1 MQHEEIWIAL
11 AEALGPRSHALK
23 PLLAAFETP
32 EEIFAADAQQLLDAV
47 PWLGKGVVASLTRK
61 DTLDAAK
68 RIALWCHRNGVRI
81 LTMDAPEYPACL
93 REIAEPPAVLY
104 CRGTLQELDRSL
116 TLGIVGPRE
125 PDAYGE
131 NEAYKISFALAAA
144 GFTVISGMA
153 KGIDGI
159 AAAAAIGAGGKTV
172 AVLGT
177 GIDIT
182 YPRHHTRLATEILE
196 NGAIITEFAPGTK
209 PLGRNFPIRNRLISA
224 LSRGVF
230 LPEAE
235 ESSGALITARYA
247 LLQGKMLFALPGDI
261 NNPRSAGTNRLLAN
275 GAAMVLSAE
284 DILEQYR
291 FLYHDLIDE
300 KAFRESAQHA
310 ELSHDVVRRFGLHLS
325 KEKDVKPEKK
335 SPRRRAALEPAPQAS
350 APAPDLSVLN
360 DRQHEIFS
368 LLPETPFTPD
378 VLTAAAIPV
387 AEAVAT
393 LTVLEIYGLITSRPG
408 GMYQKK

>member
-1 MQHEEIWIAL
+1 MQHEENWIAL
-11 AEALGPRSHALK
+11 AETLGPRSYALK
-23 PLLAAFETP
+23 PLLTAFETP
-32 EEIFAADAQQLLDAV
+32 EGIFAASEQQLTDAV
-47 PWLGKGVVASLTRK
+47 PWLGKGIVAALVRK
-61 DTLDAAK
+61 DAAK
-68 RIALWCHRNGVRI
+68 EARRIALWCHQSGVRI
-81 LTMDAPEYPACL
+81 LTMDAPDYPACL

-104 CRGTLQELDRSL
+104 CRGTLQNLDCGI

-131 NEAYKISFALAAA
+131 NETYKISFALAAA

-172 AVLGT
+172 AVLGA

-182 YPRHHTRLATEILE
+182 YPKHHTRLASEIMGS
-196 NGAIITEFAPGTK
+196 GAIITEFAPGTK

-230 LPEAE
+230 LPEAG
-235 ESSGALITARYA
+235 ESSGAMITARYA
-247 LLQGKMLFALPGDI
+247 LLQGKMLFALPGDV

-275 GAAMVLSAE
+275 GATMVLTAE
-284 DILEQYR
+284 DILAEYR

-310 ELSHDVVRRFGLHLS
+310 ELSHDVVRRFGLHTS
-325 KEKDVKPEKK
+325 EKKESKPERK
-335 SPRRRAALEPAPQAS
+335 SLHRRTATEAVDAVVEKS
-350 APAPDLSVLN
+350 APVPDLSVLN
-360 DRQHEIFS
+360 DRQREI
-368 LLPETPFTPD
+368 
-378 VLTAAAIPV
+378 
-387 AEAVAT
+387 
-393 LTVLEIYGLITSRPG
+393 
-408 GMYQKK
+408 

>member
-1 MQHEEIWIAL
+1 MQHEQLWVAL
-11 AEALGPRSHALK
+11 AETLGPRSHVLK

-32 EEIFAADAQQLLDAV
+32 EGIFAADEQQLLAAV
-47 PWLGKGVVASLTRK
+47 PWMGKGIVLSLIRK
-61 DTLDAAK
+61 DTLEAAM
-68 RIALWCHRNGVRI
+68 RIVLWCHRNGVRI

-104 CRGTLQELDRSL
+104 CRGSIEGIDSSM

-131 NEAYKISFALAAA
+131 NETYKIAFALAAA
-144 GFTVISGMA
+144 GVTVISGMA

-182 YPRHHTRLATEILE
+182 YPKHHTRLFSEIE
-196 NGAIITEFAPGTK
+196 ASGAVITEFAPGTK
-209 PLGRNFPIRNRLISA
+209 PLGKNFPIRNRLISA

-230 LPEAE
+230 LPEAG
-235 ESSGALITARYA
+235 ESSGAMITARYA
-247 LLQGKMLFALPGDI
+247 LLQGKMLFALPGDVS
-261 NNPRSAGTNRLLAN
+261 NPRSVGTNRLLAN
-275 GAAMVLSAE
+275 GATMVLSAE
-284 DILEQYR
+284 DILAQYR

-325 KEKDVKPEKK
+325 KEKEAKPEKK
-335 SPRRRAALEPAPQAS
+335 LLRRRATPETVS
-350 APAPDLSVLN
+350 EKSTPAPDLSVLN
-360 DRQHEIFS
+360 DRQREIFS
-368 LLPETPFTPD
+368 LLPDAPFTPD